1 MGRPT
6 SSCRCNFPIAWLWL
20 TARSRALPAQISFRR
35 CCRSTAR
42 STHAL
47 SFASGSLPTT
57 PVGFETGSTTRR
69 LDCDGRAARRLPRSV
84 LARSIASW
92 GYPAAYVVV
101 LLSFTLIWFRHFPFL
116 YIGRDAA
123 LSLWLGKAY
132 LDWAHPFD
140 VTAMNPLQG
149 MTSMLMAIN
158 PYFNPAVWIFQT
170 GVPQISKEVVSFIVY
185 FIKANV
191 STLPP
196 VV

>member
-1 MGRPT
+1 
-6 SSCRCNFPIAWLWL
+6 
-20 TARSRALPAQISFRR
+20 
-35 CCRSTAR
+35 
-42 STHAL
+42 
-47 SFASGSLPTT
+47 
-57 PVGFETGSTTRR
+57 
-69 LDCDGRAARRLPRSV
+69 LPRSV

-158 PYFNPAVWIFQT
+158 PYFNRSLDIPNRRSADLERGRLVHRLF
-170 GVPQISKEVVSFIVY
+170 Y
-185 FIKANV
+185 
-191 STLPP
+191 
-196 VV
+196 

>member
-1 MGRPT
+1 M
-6 SSCRCNFPIAWLWL
+6 
-20 TARSRALPAQISFRR
+20 
-35 CCRSTAR
+35 
-42 STHAL
+42 
-47 SFASGSLPTT
+47 
-57 PVGFETGSTTRR
+57 
-69 LDCDGRAARRLPRSV
+69 ARRSSKPI
-84 LARSIASW
+84 LARSIARLT
-92 GYPAAYVVV
+92 YPAAYIIV

-132 LDWAHPFD
+132 LDLAHPFD
-140 VTAMNPLQG
+140 ITAMNPLQG

-158 PYFNPAVWIFQT
+158 PYFNPAGWIFQT
-170 GVPQISKEVVSFIVY
+170 GISEISKEVVSFIVY